1 MVYQG
6 GNVKYRL
13 ELSAVS
19 TDQSAERVLVAA
31 DQWEVLWS
39 SHPGTDS
46 GEAGGG
52 RRQDIKNKYFSQQLG
67 NFSPNICL
75 KIIEKNIS

>member
-46 GEAGGG
+46 GEAGREEAGHHK
-52 RRQDIKNKYFSQQLG
+52 QIFLLNNLETSHQ
-67 NFSPNICL
+67 
-75 KIIEKNIS
+75 ISA